1 MWINAIDISFN
12 CRCKRDDLMCK
23 NKTCNVIQDDD
34 EEWDT
39 PDDNIEIIDW
49 EERWSKKLRMI
60 PTSMDPSYEYY
71 PDFGSSSTIFLEE
84 DTNLSETKAKPDSA
98 VVISNES
105 DEDVYTDCE
114 GGDPESCDSSE
125 DIYVDDGLDENSGE
139 GSDDEEVT
147 YGSDFE
153 IEEME
158 KEPETDSAVNE
169 SKGTLKLTLICYLSF
184 IRFNDS

>member
-49 EERWSKKLRMI
+49 EDRWSKKLRMI

-71 PDFGSSSTIFLEE
+71 PDFGSSSTISVEE
-84 DTNLSETKAKPDSA
+84 DTNPSETKANPDSA

-114 GGDPESCDSSE
+114 GGNPESDDSSE

-139 GSDDEEVT
+139 ESDDEEVT
-147 YGSDFE
+147 YGSDFD
-153 IEEME
+153 IEEIE
-158 KEPETDSAVNE
+158 KEPENETGVNE
-169 SKGTLKLTLICYLSF
+169 NKGILQS
-184 IRFNDS
+184 